1 MTQTRETPLP
11 CVEITF
17 EWYEGGLVFRI
28 FIFLFR
34 INGQKAHL
42 DENDFRHC
50 YGNFFKSAVLK
61 VT

>member
-1 MTQTRETPLP
+1 MTHTRETPLP